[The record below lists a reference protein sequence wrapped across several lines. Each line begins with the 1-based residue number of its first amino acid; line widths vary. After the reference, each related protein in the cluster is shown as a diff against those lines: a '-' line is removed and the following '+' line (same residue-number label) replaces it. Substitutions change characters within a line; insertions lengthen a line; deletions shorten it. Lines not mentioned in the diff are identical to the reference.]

1 MKRQPSHI
9 ISAETTWKV
18 SAVKQVRTDLA
29 MESLDGRDEKSLP
42 GVHLSNWE
50 TGGVRVTEV
59 NVSTKEGAALLHKP
73 VGHYITLESEGVK
86 QKIPQ
91 ARQAMSNI
99 LGEELGRLL
108 PKERKGPVMVIGLGN
123 RMVTPDAL
131 GPLTVDHTLVTRHLF
146 SELPDRVDDRMRS
159 VCALA
164 PGVLG
169 VTGIETMEMVRAVVQ
184 AVKPCAVVAVDS
196 LSARAVSRV
205 GCAVQLT
212 DTGIQPGSG
221 VGNRRMALSVETLG
235 VPVLALGVPMVI
247 YAATIARDAFELLS
261 GARGDEADG
270 EALDQMSDELLRGA
284 MGEMIVTPRE
294 VDDLVHQAALMLSGG
309 VNRALHPDLSDLEIA
324 RMMS

>member
-1 MKRQPSHI
+1 M
-9 ISAETTWKV
+9 
-18 SAVKQVRTDLA
+18 A
-29 MESLDGRDEKSLP
+29 MESLDGQGKGALP
-42 GVHLSNWE
+42 GVQVSTWE
-50 TGGVRVTEV
+50 TGGVSVTEV
-59 NVSTKEGAALLHKP
+59 NVSTEEGAALLHKP
-73 VGHYITLESEGVK
+73 IGHYITLESEGVK

-99 LGEELGRLL
+99 LGEELDRLL
-108 PKERKGPVMVIGLGN
+108 PRERNAPVLVIGLGN

-146 SELPDRVDDRMRS
+146 SEIPERLDGRLRS
-159 VCALA
+159 VCAIA

-169 VTGIETMEMVRAVVQ
+169 VTGIETMEMVRGVVRAVQ
-184 AVKPCAVVAVDS
+184 PCAVIAVDS

-205 GCAVQLT
+205 GCAIQLT

-221 VGNRRMALSVETLG
+221 VGNRRMALSVQTLE
-235 VPVLALGVPMVI
+235 VPVLAIGVPLVI

-261 GARGDEADG
+261 CGEDEQ
-270 EALDQMSDELLRGA
+270 ALDQMADELLRGA
-284 MGEMIVTPRE
+284 MGELIVTPRE
-294 VDDLVHQAALMLSGG
+294 VDELVHEAALMLSGG